1 MKNVIVS
8 VTNDLSTDQRVDKA
22 CLTLTGMGF
31 RVTLAG
37 RKLRESLPLSGRKYE
52 TVRMRLLFRRGPW
65 FYAEYNIRLFFLLLF
80 RKCDLLV
87 ANDLDTLPA
96 NFMVHLLKRI
106 PIVYD
111 SHEYYTGTPELV
123 NRPRIRA
130 IWERIEGWIFP
141 KLGDIITVNGSIA
154 RLYEEKYGKRLHVV
168 RNIPRTPGP
177 GSNPTR
183 DELGLPDDRK
193 IVLLQGAGINIQRG
207 AEEAM
212 DAMRYLD
219 GVVLLII
226 GGGDVLGLL
235 KNKSQDPELRDK
247 VIFRDKMP
255 YPELMKH
262 TRLADLGLTLDK
274 DTNINYRFSLPN
286 KLFDYIHARIPVLA
300 SRLPEIASIVENY
313 RIGMITESH
322 DPKAIAEMIREMLSD
337 EIRYLLWKQNLAK
350 AAEELCWEKEEL
362 ILKDLYKKYV

>member
-1 MKNVIVS
+1 M
-8 VTNDLSTDQRVDKA
+8 
-22 CLTLTGMGF
+22 
-31 RVTLAG
+31 
-37 RKLRESLPLSGRKYE
+37 
-52 TVRMRLLFRRGPW
+52 
-65 FYAEYNIRLFFLLLF
+65 
-80 RKCDLLV
+80 
-87 ANDLDTLPA
+87 
-96 NFMVHLLKRI
+96 
-106 PIVYD
+106 VYD

-130 IWERIEGWIFP
+130 IWESIEGWIFP

-154 RLYEEKYGKRLHVV
+154 RLYEEKYGKRLYVV

-177 GSNPTR
+177 GLNPTR
-183 DELGLPDDRK
+183 DELGLPEDRK

-207 AEEAM
+207 AEEAI

-219 GVVLLII
+219 GVLLLII
-226 GGGDVLGLL
+226 GGGDVLELL
-235 KNKSQDPELRDK
+235 KNKSQNPELRDK

-255 YPELMKH
+255 YTELMKH

-300 SRLPEIASIVENY
+300 SRLPEIASIVESY

-337 EIRYLLWKQNLAK
+337 EIRYKVWKQNLAK

-362 ILKDLYKKYV
+362 VLKELYKKYV